1 MSQSEKRPNH
11 LLRILSLLRTGPRA
25 LVLRF
30 YDQLRRKLTGAPDF
44 KLTRVRPFLH
54 VGGQHYKKGW
64 SLMEKEG
71 ITGVLNMREDWHNDI
86 EKGVGGTQH
95 LHLATH
101 DNNPVSLEALH
112 QAADFINACKNGG
125 GQVYV
130 HCGVGV
136 GRAPSAAAA
145 YLIKYENMTTV
156 EALAHIRHTRP
167 FVHLTSAQR
176 RALEQFEL
184 EIRQRDSSEIVQK

>member
-25 LVLRF
+25 LFLRF

-44 KLTRVRPFLH
+44 RLTRVRPFLH

-64 SLMEKEG
+64 SLMETEG
-71 ITGVLNMREDWHNDI
+71 ITGVLNMREDWHDDI
-86 EKGVGGTQH
+86 AKGVSGAKH

-101 DNNPVSLEALH
+101 DNTPVPMDYLH
-112 QAADFINACKNGG
+112 QAADFINACKGNG

-145 YLIKYENMTTV
+145 YFIKYENMTTV
-156 EALAHIRHTRP
+156 EALAHIRQTRP
-167 FVHLTSAQR
+167 FIHLTGSQR

-184 EIRQRDSSEIVQK
+184 ELRHERETES